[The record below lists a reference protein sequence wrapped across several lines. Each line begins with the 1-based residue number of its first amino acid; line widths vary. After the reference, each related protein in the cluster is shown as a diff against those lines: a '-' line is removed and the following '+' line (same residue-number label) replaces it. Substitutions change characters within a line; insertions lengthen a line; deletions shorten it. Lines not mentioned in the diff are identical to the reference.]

1 MEDVDYELRVAVIA
15 KLQGNVTWQGQPVP
29 VRGEFVNSSLPH
41 PYIYIP
47 TQSMSNDSAK
57 QYFASD
63 NNINIEVV
71 TRSETGLD
79 LPAQLDN
86 ISNQVMQL
94 LAVKDQIDMPQPDG
108 LGMVDFQFVS
118 SQRLRDYDW
127 VYMYLRKILIFNAL
141 VDEG

>member
-1 MEDVDYELRVAVIA
+1 MIDVDYELRVAVIA
-15 KLQGNVTWQGQPVP
+15 KLQGNVTWSGSAVP

-79 LPAQLDN
+79 LPAQLDS
-86 ISNQVMQL
+86 ISKQVMQL

-118 SQRLRDYDW
+118 SQRLRDYDG

>member
-1 MEDVDYELRVAVIA
+1 MIDVDYELRVAVIG
-15 KLQGNVTWQGQPVP
+15 KLQGGVTWEGKAVP

-47 TQSMSNDSAK
+47 SQSMSNDSAK

-94 LAVKDQIDMPQPDG
+94 LAVKDQIDMPQPSG

-118 SQRLRDYDW
+118 SQRLRDHDG

>member
-1 MEDVDYELRVAVIA
+1 MIDVDYELRVAVIG
-15 KLQGNVTWQGQPVP
+15 KLQGNVTWGGQPVP

-57 QYFASD
+57 QYFATD

-79 LPAQLDN
+79 LPAQLDS

-94 LAVKDQIDMPQPDG
+94 LAVKDQADMPQPDG

-118 SQRLRDYDW
+118 SQRLRDYDG
-127 VYMYLRKILIFNAL
+127 VFMYLRKILIFNAL

>member
-1 MEDVDYELRVAVIA
+1 MIDVDYELRVAVIA

-29 VRGEFVNSSLPH
+29 VRGEFVNSDLTH

-47 TQSMSNDSAK
+47 TQSMLNDSAK
-57 QYFASD
+57 QYLSTD
-63 NNINIEVV
+63 NNINVEIV

-86 ISNQVMQL
+86 ISKQVMTL

-118 SQRLRDYDW
+118 SQRLRDFDD
-127 VYMYLRKILIFNAL
+127 VYRYL
-141 VDEG
+141 

>member
-1 MEDVDYELRVAVIA
+1 MIDVDYELRVAVIA
-15 KLQGNVTWQGQPVP
+15 KLQGNVTWEGQAVP

-47 TQSMSNDSAK
+47 TQSMQNDSAK

-63 NNINIEVV
+63 NNINIEIV

-79 LPAQLDN
+79 LPAQVDN

-94 LAVKDQIDMPQPDG
+94 LAVKDQIDMPQPAG

-118 SQRLRDYDW
+118 SQRLRDYDG

>member
-1 MEDVDYELRVAVIA
+1 MIDVDYELRVAVIA

-29 VRGEFVNSSLPH
+29 VRGEFVNTDLPH

-47 TQSMSNDSAK
+47 SQSMQNDSAK
-57 QYFASD
+57 QYFATD
-63 NNINIEVV
+63 NTIHVEIV

-86 ISNQVMQL
+86 ISKQVMAL
-94 LAVKDQIDMPQPDG
+94 LAVKDQIDMPQPSG
-108 LGMVDFQFVS
+108 FGMVDFEFVS
-118 SQRLRDYDW
+118 SQRLRDYDG